1 MNVRPVSIRAT
12 FFVLAIGFGLSACAQ
27 SSTGTGS
34 GGVASDNGAVYDA
47 WRAARSHVEVTANG
61 SVARML
67 GTRPGRSGNHEG
79 FLLHLS
85 GSAGRGLT
93 VRVEDNVDLTGPIP
107 LSEGQNVVVRG
118 EYIFDQ
124 RGGVVHYTHR
134 DPRGRHVSG
143 YVLVDGKFYQ

>member
-1 MNVRPVSIRAT
+1 MNDRPTRIRPIML
-12 FFVLAIGFGLSACAQ
+12 VLTVALALSACAQ
-27 SSTGTGS
+27 SATGTTGIT
-34 GGVASDNGAVYDA
+34 SDNGAVYDA
-47 WRAARSHVEVTANG
+47 WRAGRSHIEVVANG

-67 GTRPGRSGNHEG
+67 GTRRGRSGNHEG

-107 LSEGQNVVVRG
+107 LSEGQDVVVRG

-124 RGGVVHYTHR
+124 RGGIVHYTHR
-134 DPRGRHVSG
+134 DPRGRHISG